1 VSAVPRGAADALRR
15 DRSLLADR
23 MDARTREI
31 NSSNVAMFSHPRVTT
46 DMIIDADRRT
56 R

>member
-1 VSAVPRGAADALRR
+1 VSRGVADALRR
-15 DRSLLADR
+15 DRALVADR

-31 NSSNVAMFSHPRVTT
+31 NSSHVGMISYPGVTT